1 MSENPPSFNSLPTA
15 LQRLSSRTNQFENVC
30 LAANQRGARP
40 PLFLSVF
47 NCCLERLRRKRPEPR
62 RQRRRCSS
70 LHTRLHPLSP
80 SPPDLSFSSRTLLK
94 GPRCDAPHPVQNM
107 PTSPPSPPLSDNRQL
122 YQHAQ
127 RRQSRLPASRCSQ
140 SKAFKL
146 PCRGPKWRSR
156 FSACDADAFGR
167 INKHRGSLW
176 GFFLSQIK
184 PLFLRH

>member
-1 MSENPPSFNSLPTA
+1 M
-15 LQRLSSRTNQFENVC
+15 
-30 LAANQRGARP
+30 
-40 PLFLSVF
+40 F

-70 LHTRLHPLSP
+70 LHTRLHPLST
-80 SPPDLSFSSRTLLK
+80 SPPDLSFSSPTLLK
-94 GPRCDAPHPVQNM
+94 GPRSDAPHPVQNM
-107 PTSPPSPPLSDNRQL
+107 PTSPPPPSDNRQL
-122 YQHAQ
+122 YQPAQ

-156 FSACDADAFGR
+156 FSTCHTDADAFGR

-176 GFFLSQIK
+176 VFFSLSDQTFIFEALTNTIFSNK
-184 PLFLRH
+184 TKSSEKIFTEFFNCCISSQK